1 MNVYDF
7 DKTIYKNDSTFEF
20 FLFCIKTQK
29 KVLLSLPKT
38 ALYGIVY
45 LLGLCEKTTF
55 KQAFFGFLAFLEDT
69 EEAVDQFW
77 TQNHSKIKSWYIKK
91 SRPDDIIISASPEF
105 LLFPVCKN
113 VTLIASRVDPKTGV
127 FTGKNC
133 YGAEKVAR
141 LRERLPGCV
150 ISEFYSDS
158 LSDTP
163 LAQLAERAYIVDG
176 DNINPWPDKV

>member
-20 FLFCIKTQK
+20 FLFCAKTQR

-45 LLGLCEKTTF
+45 LLGLCEKTVF
-55 KQAFFGFLAFLEDT
+55 KQAFFGFLSFLDNT
-69 EEAVDQFW
+69 ETTVERFW
-77 TQNHSKIKSWYIKK
+77 DHNQNKIKEWYIKR
-91 SRPDDIIISASPEF
+91 SQADDVIISASPEF
-105 LLFPVCKN
+105 LLAPVCKN
-113 VTLIASRVDPKTGV
+113 VTLIASRVNPKTGV
-127 FTGKNC
+127 FTGENC
-133 YGAEKVAR
+133 YGSEKVVR
-141 LRERLPGCV
+141 LHERLPDCV

-163 LAQLAERAYIVDG
+163 LAQLAEKAFIVDG
-176 DNINPWPDKV
+176 DQITPWPDK

>member
-1 MNVYDF
+1 MNAYDF

-20 FLFCIKTQK
+20 FLFCVRTQK

-38 ALYGIVY
+38 ALYGVVY

-55 KQAFFGFLAFLEDT
+55 KQAFFGFLAFLDNT
-69 EEAVDQFW
+69 ETAVDQFW
-77 TQNHSKIKSWYIKK
+77 VHNQYKIKNWYIQK
-91 SRPDDIIISASPEF
+91 SQPDDIIISASPEF
-105 LLFPVCKN
+105 LLSPVCKN
-113 VTLIASRVDPKTGV
+113 ATLIASRVNPQTGV

-133 YGAEKVAR
+133 YGTEKVVR
-141 LRERLPGCV
+141 LRERLPHCM

-176 DNINPWPDKV
+176 DKIIPWPNKV